1 MKKMYRIGVPDE
13 GEDTFVIAESME
25 EALAFYKTFAVGIYE
40 KELESAL
47 FSDYFSEAEFLE
59 DFITELPDD
68 YVLTLIDEGADD
80 ETTRTVDEWL
90 RDADLGIFATNY
102 D

>member
-13 GEDTFVIAESME
+13 GEDTFVIAASME
-25 EALAFYKTFAVGIYE
+25 EAITFYKETGIYE
-40 KELESAL
+40 KEL
-47 FSDYFSEAEFLE
+47 
-59 DFITELPDD
+59 FITELPDD

-90 RDADLGIFATNY
+90 RDADLGIFATNW